1 MALMAPPEKVRFHY
15 IKSNYFRVVHVDG
28 AHGGVTPDGNIFF
41 SAYSQRAPIPQI
53 TTHKVDAEGSVAEEI
68 REERITKDGIV
79 REVEVGIMMDIATAE
94 SLHKWLGEK
103 IEASKELRKKASKE
117 KP

>member
-1 MALMAPPEKVRFHY
+1 MAAPKKIRFHY

-28 AHGGVTPDGNIFF
+28 AHGGITPNGNIFF

-53 TTHKVDAEGSVAEEI
+53 TTQKVEADGSITEEI
-68 REERITKDGIV
+68 REERVVKDGIV
-79 REVEVGIMMDIATAE
+79 REVEVGIMMDAATAE
-94 SLHKWLGEK
+94 ALHKWLGQK
-103 IEASKELRKKASKE
+103 IAALKKLQKKAPKK

>member
-1 MALMAPPEKVRFHY
+1 MAAPKKIRFHY

-28 AHGGVTPDGNIFF
+28 AHGGITPNGNIFF
-41 SAYSQRAPIPQI
+41 SAYSQRQPIPQI
-53 TTHKVDAEGSVAEEI
+53 TTQKVEPDGSITEEI
-68 REERITKDGIV
+68 REERVVKDGIV
-79 REVEVGIMMDIATAE
+79 REVEVGIMMDASTAE

-103 IEASKELRKKASKE
+103 IAVWKKLQKKASKK

>member
-1 MALMAPPEKVRFHY
+1 MAAPKKIRFHY

-28 AHGGVTPDGNIFF
+28 AHGGITPNGNIFF

-53 TTHKVDAEGSVAEEI
+53 TTHKIEADGSVTEEI
-68 REERITKDGIV
+68 REERVGKDGIV
-79 REVEVGIMMDIATAE
+79 REVEVGIMMDAATAE

-103 IEASKELRKKASKE
+103 VKALMKRQKKASKK